1 MEKKRTVPWKN
12 IFGVIGIL
20 LFVIAAACYL
30 LLNQTMLGVAAALI
44 GTMLIDFAMFPDT
57 KRTTWQKLRWPAVI
71 MVALIW
77 TGFASFGR
85 HTYTGVITKIMR
97 VEERHNG
104 YHYEVTLQS
113 DKQTYH
119 FEDSVNMLVGKSHY
133 LHLHVS
139 DKRVKVITSG
149 VLPNNPV
156 IQQNI
161 LSVK

>member
-1 MEKKRTVPWKN
+1 MEKKRTVLWKN

-20 LFVIAAACYL
+20 LFVIAVACYL

-57 KRTTWQKLRWPAVI
+57 KSTTWQKLRWPAII

-139 DKRVKVITSG
+139 DKRVKVLTSG

>member
-1 MEKKRTVPWKN
+1 
-12 IFGVIGIL
+12 
-20 LFVIAAACYL
+20 
-30 LLNQTMLGVAAALI
+30 MLGVAAALI

-57 KRTTWQKLRWPAVI
+57 KRTTWQKLRWPAII

-77 TGFASFGR
+77 TGF
-85 HTYTGVITKIMR
+85 KIMR

-104 YHYEVTLQS
+104 YHHEVTLQS

-119 FEDSVNMLVGKSHY
+119 FEDSVNMSVGKSHY